1 MGNRHLCARMEN
13 MNVCLRP
20 CNIEIEVSC
29 KLFKV
34 RAILGSSKLAW
45 YGEFQLEY
53 SVVAGAQLLMAT
65 F

>member
-1 MGNRHLCARMEN
+1 MEN